1 MPTHKYMLKISCHP
15 IIGTSSGFV
24 GIFCSP
30 RRKSM
35 VTTRVRLSCSWMAVI
50 VIVYEWS
57 CHQRIT
63 ARHPNTPK
71 QQENSKT
78 QDSKTQIFK
87 SKCCSITSP
96 PVNKRDKTNAMIGFE
111 VVFTL
116 LSWETVSSFL
126 TSLAPGASGLILF
139 PLTKVN
145 TCKIQ
150 QSGATL
156 ATIRYIYEHS
166 MNLSILQ
173 WFLAV
178 AWSWSHFSWSPFR
191 KSPKSMKFLM
201 LLIEVIHLVTANKN
215 PKALDFTR
223 KPQLRDKQ
231 TSIMKSKFVE
241 AAVLL
246 SKWKHDFKRRFSN
259 KK

>member
-1 MPTHKYMLKISCHP
+1 
-15 IIGTSSGFV
+15 
-24 GIFCSP
+24 
-30 RRKSM
+30 
-35 VTTRVRLSCSWMAVI
+35 
-50 VIVYEWS
+50 
-57 CHQRIT
+57 
-63 ARHPNTPK
+63 
-71 QQENSKT
+71 
-78 QDSKTQIFK
+78 
-87 SKCCSITSP
+87 
-96 PVNKRDKTNAMIGFE
+96 MIGFD
-111 VVFTL
+111 FFHIAIIRNSFQFFDQFWL
-116 LSWETVSSFL
+116 LVPVDWSSFHWQKSTPAKFSNQVPRL
-126 TSLAPGASGLILF
+126 PPFDI
-139 PLTKVN
+139 
-145 TCKIQ
+145 
-150 QSGATL
+150 
-156 ATIRYIYEHS
+156 S

-173 WFLAV
+173 WLLPV

-223 KPQLRDKQ
+223 KSKLRDKQ